1 MMCFGMNYMRF
12 RNKTYILGLDIG
24 PQVNPLF
31 SSIDFHDNTFNV
43 KGQKTKGW
51 KLRGGAQYNLFLL
64 GLHNPCSSL
73 GY

>member
-12 RNKTYILGLDIG
+12 RNKTYILGLDIS
-24 PQVNPLF
+24 PQVDPLF
-31 SSIDFHDNTFNV
+31 LSIDFHDNTFNV

-51 KLRGGAQYNLFLL
+51 KLRGGAQYNVFLL
-64 GLHNPCSSL
+64 GFHNPCSSL

>member
-1 MMCFGMNYMRF
+1 MMCFGMNYMRC
-12 RNKTYILGLDIG
+12 RNKNYILGLGIF
-24 PQVNPLF
+24 PQVDPL
-31 SSIDFHDNTFNV
+31 SLLIDFHDNTFNV

-51 KLRGGAQYNLFLL
+51 KLRGRAQYNVILL